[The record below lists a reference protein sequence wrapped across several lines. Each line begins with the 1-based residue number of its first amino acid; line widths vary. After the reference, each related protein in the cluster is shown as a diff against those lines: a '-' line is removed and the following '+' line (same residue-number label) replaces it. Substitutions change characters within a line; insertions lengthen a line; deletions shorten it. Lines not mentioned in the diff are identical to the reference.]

1 MMITVDVCVGGG
13 RVRGR
18 RVAADVVAHLGVP
31 YAAPPFGPHRFAPPR
46 PVVAWSGVRDGTR
59 FGPVAPQSAVI
70 DGMPRWR
77 PGEEDV
83 LTVNVWAPVGA
94 RGLPVLFWVHGGA
107 NTFGSGAQRD
117 FDGTALARTG
127 LVVVTGNHRV
137 GFEGFG
143 HVDGFPDNRGLLD
156 LAAALAWV
164 REEIAAFGG
173 DPCQVT
179 AAGQSS
185 GATSV
190 ACLTATGL
198 FHRAVLHSPPDLH
211 FTPARAKELFAGFPL
226 GTPAEVVEASD
237 RRGMSYQPV
246 LETSPL
252 STVPDEVPLLLCHT
266 ANEDPLFTE
275 PVRALAA
282 RHPNARLLRFA
293 IPPAGHNDE
302 IAYAFGHRDDSRLR
316 DVWTRFATTGNP
328 GFDGEAVL
336 A

>member
-1 MMITVDVCVGGG
+1 
-13 RVRGR
+13 
-18 RVAADVVAHLGVP
+18 VVAHLGVP
-31 YAAPPFGPHRFAPPR
+31 FADPPFGPHRFAAPR
-46 PVVAWSGVRDGTR
+46 PVTPWSGVRECVR
-59 FGPVAPQSAVI
+59 FGPIAPQSAVI
-70 DGMPRWR
+70 DGMPLWR

-127 LVVVTGNHRV
+127 LVVVTGNHRL

-156 LAAALAWV
+156 LAAALRWV
-164 REEIAAFGG
+164 RAGVVAFGG
-173 DPCQVT
+173 DPDQVT

-190 ACLTATGL
+190 ACLSATGL
-198 FHRAVLHSPPDLH
+198 FRRAILHSPPDLR
-211 FTPARAKELFAGFPL
+211 FTPAEAVARFAGFPL
-226 GTPAEVVEASD
+226 GTPAEVVATSD
-237 RRGMSYQPV
+237 RLGSTYQPV
-246 LETSPL
+246 LERSPL
-252 STVPDEVPLLLCHT
+252 SGVPDDVPLLLCHT
-266 ANEDPLFTE
+266 ADEEPLFTD

-282 RHPNARLLRFA
+282 RHPRARLLRFA
-293 IPPAGHNDE
+293 IPPARHNDDV
-302 IAYAFGHRDDSRLR
+302 AYAFGHREDTRLR
-316 DVWTRFATTGNP
+316 DVWTRFVTTGDP
-328 GFDGEAVL
+328 GWNGAAVL